1 MLMRNFFKEAK
12 KIKME
17 YELYHHGI
25 LGMKW
30 GVRRYQN
37 KDGTRTA
44 AGKERYS
51 SKSSKPQHS
60 TSKTKPQNPEAS
72 DETPKTKTFRD
83 YSDDELK
90 SAIDRLTLEK
100 RYVDLV
106 KSMQP
111 EKKKSKVL
119 SVMGG
124 ILEKSVSNIGSQL
137 VTYGIGVAINKGAGK
152 DIVNPKKGQKDK

>member
-1 MLMRNFFKEAK
+1 MS
-12 KIKME
+12 E
-17 YELYHHGI
+17 YLIVKQDELYHHGI

-37 KDGTRTA
+37 KDGSLTA
-44 AGKERYS
+44 AGRKRYGKEGS
-51 SKSSKPQHS
+51 TKSHKSEKSRKPEPAPEN
-60 TSKTKPQNPEAS
+60 KTPSYKEL
-72 DETPKTKTFRD
+72 
-83 YSDDELK
+83 SDDDLRRL
-90 SAIDRLTLEK
+90 IDRATLEK

-124 ILEKSVSNIGSQL
+124 IIEKSVNNMGAQL
-137 VTYGIGVAINKGAGK
+137 VTYGIGVAINKVAGK
-152 DIVNPKKGQKDK
+152 EIVNPKKGQKDK

>member
-1 MLMRNFFKEAK
+1 
-12 KIKME
+12 ME

-44 AGKERYS
+44 AGKERYG
-51 SKSSKPQHS
+51 SKSSK
-60 TSKTKPQNPEAS
+60 TASKAKQSNSNVKDEKP
-72 DETPKTKTFRD
+72 KTFRD

-90 SAIDRLTLEK
+90 VAIDRLVLEK

-124 ILEKSVSNIGSQL
+124 ILEKSVSNMGAQL
-137 VTYGIGVAINKGAGK
+137 VTYGIGVAINKVAGK

>member
-1 MLMRNFFKEAK
+1 
-12 KIKME
+12 ME

-44 AGKERYS
+44 AGRERYGG
-51 SKSSKPQHS
+51 KS
-60 TSKTKPQNPEAS
+60 SKTKPS
-72 DETPKTKTFRD
+72 DSKSKDENPKTKTFRD

-90 SAIDRLTLEK
+90 VAIDRLTLEK
-100 RYVDLV
+100 RYIDLV

-124 ILEKSVSNIGSQL
+124 ILEKTANNIGAQL
-137 VTYGIGVAINKGAGK
+137 VTYGTGEMINKIAK
-152 DIVNPKKGQKDK
+152 KEIVNPKKGQKDK